1 MIENRVAEGGADRL
15 RELRERVALISPNNA
30 VRSGVVV
37 AETAPSSAR
46 NINDIDCQGFWL
58 SLAIPMIIPAL
69 CVGMPPRAFRQ

>member
-37 AETAPSSAR
+37 AE
-46 NINDIDCQGFWL
+46 N
-58 SLAIPMIIPAL
+58 
-69 CVGMPPRAFRQ
+69 RAEFGSKYQRY